1 MLSQDKYLITAGL
14 VITPAADGDS
24 NEMVTFTDP
33 PAGTYTVYVHGFNT
47 NGPSASLTL
56 FSWQLTSAD
65 AGNMTVPA
73 PVATTT
79 GGTVPVSLS
88 FTGLTAGTWYLGQT
102 IYNDGTN
109 DIGSTIVNVK

>member
-1 MLSQDKYLITAGL
+1 
-14 VITPAADGDS
+14 
-24 NEMVTFTDP
+24 
-33 PAGTYTVYVHGFNT
+33 
-47 NGPSASLTL
+47 
-56 FSWQLTSAD
+56 
-65 AGNMTVPA
+65 MTVPG